1 MELAL
6 SLGLAGWIVVIAGA
20 LLFGVIVQFLGEVR
34 TGYAWLVSGVA
45 AAIGAIVASE
55 FIVAWQTFEPVVDG
69 LALVPALIG
78 GLIVGVIVE
87 LATRYATGGTYTA
100 HRPMSA

>member
-6 SLGLAGWIVVIAGA
+6 SLGLVGWIVVIAGA

-34 TGYAWLVSGVA
+34 TGYEWLVSGVA
-45 AAIGAIVASE
+45 AGIGAIVASE
-55 FIVAWQTFEPVVDG
+55 FIVAWQKFEPVVDG

-78 GLIVGVIVE
+78 ALVAGIVIDA
-87 LATRYATGGTYTA
+87 ATRYVTGGSYSQA
-100 HRPMSA
+100 AA